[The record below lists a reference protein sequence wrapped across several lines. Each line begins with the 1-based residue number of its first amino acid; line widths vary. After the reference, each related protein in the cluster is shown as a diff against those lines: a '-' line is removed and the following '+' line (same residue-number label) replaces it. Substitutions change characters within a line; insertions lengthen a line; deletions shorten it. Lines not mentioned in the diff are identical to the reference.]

1 MWDAISILV
10 ALAALVVA
18 CAAWHRASNAEADV
32 RMWRRVHANWMN
44 GGRR

>member
-10 ALAALVVA
+10 ALAALLLSA
-18 CAAWHRASNAEADV
+18 LAWRRASKAEEDV

>member
-10 ALAALVVA
+10 ALAALLLSA
-18 CAAWHRASNAEADV
+18 LAWRRAAKAEEDV